1 MEIQSG
7 TPDEALAARIACSI
21 VAHPELSL
29 LGKPAVPERS
39 TAARLLDAV
48 RELVFPGFHPTAH
61 AATHADA
68 TSFAAER
75 VVALRSMLRVA
86 VEGAI
91 HHGAPTASIT
101 DEAREIITLAD
112 RADSIA
118 AAVLQAIPDLRD
130 AIAQDVE
137 AAYRGDPAA
146 RSRAEVIVWYP
157 GISALLAHRFAH
169 ELWTRGVPILPR
181 LIAEIAHAE
190 TGIDIHPGATI
201 GAGTFIDHGTGVVIG
216 ETCTIGR
223 GCRIYQGVTL
233 GALRFEAEPDGTLRR
248 GTKRHPTLEDDV
260 TVYAGATILG
270 GDTVIGAGSVVAG
283 GVFVTRSVQ
292 PGHLVAGPKMQ
303 VRVLPHGGEMP

>member
-1 MEIQSG
+1 MANQPDA
-7 TPDEALAARIACSI
+7 PDEALAARIAGSI
-21 VAHPELSL
+21 AAHPELSR
-29 LGKPAVPERS
+29 LGRPAVPERA

-61 AATHADA
+61 AAAHADA
-68 TSFAAER
+68 ASFAAER
-75 VVALRSMLRVA
+75 VAALRSMLRVA
-86 VEGAI
+86 IEGTTDHDHA
-91 HHGAPTASIT
+91 AASLAE
-101 DEAREIITLAD
+101 EAREVETVAQ
-112 RADSIA
+112 RADGIA
-118 AAVLQAIPDLRD
+118 TEVLESMPILRD

-146 RSRAEVIVWYP
+146 RSRAEVIVCYP

-181 LIAEIAHAE
+181 LIAEIAHAD